1 MTEVLMTS
9 VEHGTLTLR
18 GKEIAVK
25 VGLASHND
33 LIFFPENPR
42 IYTIVGVAAE
52 EPTQNEIFD
61 ALKEMEHVKQLV
73 QSIKNNGGLHEPI
86 IVRGNLVLEGNS
98 RLAAY
103 RILSEKDPVKW
114 GRIKCKLLPY
124 DINDDLVFALL
135 GEYHIIGK
143 KDWAPYEQAGY
154 LYRRHKVI
162 GIPAQNI
169 AKELSMTTN
178 TVNKLINTYEFMKAA
193 NDTDLNRW
201 SYYEEYLK
209 IKNVKQLRE
218 EYEQLDCV
226 FTSKV
231 KNGDIPK
238 AADVRDKLKVILASK
253 QKTIQKF
260 LSGERDFKQ
269 SYDAAVEQGHSDSCY
284 KTLHKFRSWI
294 VEHETEEDLMALS
307 KEIRD
312 KCVFE
317 INRIHKRIDKLLEK
331 LD

>member
-1 MTEVLMTS
+1 MAEVALTN

-18 GKEIAVK
+18 GDEITVK
-25 VGLASHND
+25 VGYASHNE
-33 LIFFPENPR
+33 LIFFPDNPR
-42 IYTIVGVAAE
+42 IYTIVGVSSE
-52 EPTQNEIFD
+52 EPSQSEIFE
-61 ALKEMEHVKQLV
+61 ALKDMDHVKLLV

-103 RILSEKDPVKW
+103 RLLSEKDPVRW
-114 GRIKCKLLPY
+114 GRIKCKVLPS

-154 LYRRHKVI
+154 LYRRHKVN
-162 GIPAQNI
+162 GIPTQEI
-169 AKELSMTTN
+169 ARELGMTTN
-178 TVNKLINTYEFMKAA
+178 AVNKLISTYEFMKSA
-193 NDTDLNRW
+193 NDTDLKRW

-209 IKNVKQLRE
+209 IKNIRQLRE
-218 EYEQLDCV
+218 DYDQLDCV
-226 FTSKV
+226 FISKV
-231 KNGDIPK
+231 KSGEIPR
-238 AADVRDKLKVILASK
+238 AADVRDKLKVILAAK
-253 QKTIQKF
+253 PRTIQKF
-260 LSGERDFKQ
+260 LSSEKDFKL
-269 SYDAAVEQGHSDSCY
+269 SYDAAVEQGHSDGCY

-307 KEIRD
+307 KEIKD

-317 INRIHKRIDKLLEK
+317 INRIHKRLDKLLDK
-331 LD
+331 LA